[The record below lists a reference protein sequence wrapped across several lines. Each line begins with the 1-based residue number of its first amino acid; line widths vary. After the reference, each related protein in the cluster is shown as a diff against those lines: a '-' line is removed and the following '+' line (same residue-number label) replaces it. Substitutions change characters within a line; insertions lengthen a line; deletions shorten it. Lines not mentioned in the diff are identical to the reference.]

1 LNWVE
6 FGTIAV
12 AHLFAV
18 ASPGPDFAI
27 VLRQTLK
34 NGSFAGLWS
43 SAGVAAGIGLH
54 VTYCLLGVALII
66 ASSPTLFLV
75 LKLGAAVLLVILG
88 GQSLYGAAREF
99 KRRRETSE
107 VDAEVFVSEAEQ
119 PSMSLARRAFLTG
132 FTTNGLN
139 PKATLFFLA
148 LFSVVIDPATG
159 FAQQTAY
166 GLYLVIATFAWFA
179 CLALLVGRPRVRLVV
194 LSAAPVIDSLMG
206 LILWVIAAQL
216 LS

>member
-1 LNWVE
+1 M
-6 FGTIAV
+6 
-12 AHLFAV
+12 
-18 ASPGPDFAI
+18 
-27 VLRQTLK
+27 
-34 NGSFAGLWS
+34 
-43 SAGVAAGIGLH
+43 
-54 VTYCLLGVALII
+54 
-66 ASSPTLFLV
+66 
-75 LKLGAAVLLVILG
+75 GAAVLLVILG

-119 PSMSLARRAFLTG
+119 PSTSVARRAFVTG

-159 FAQQTAY
+159 VAQQTAY

>member
-1 LNWVE
+1 
-6 FGTIAV
+6 
-12 AHLFAV
+12 
-18 ASPGPDFAI
+18 
-27 VLRQTLK
+27 
-34 NGSFAGLWS
+34 
-43 SAGVAAGIGLH
+43 
-54 VTYCLLGVALII
+54 
-66 ASSPTLFLV
+66 
-75 LKLGAAVLLVILG
+75 
-88 GQSLYGAAREF
+88 
-99 KRRRETSE
+99 
-107 VDAEVFVSEAEQ
+107 
-119 PSMSLARRAFLTG
+119 MSLARRAFLTG